1 MPHEW
6 LTEAWLRAKA
16 LVKRKR
22 LERDLEE
29 ELQFHLA
36 KRAEKNRS
44 LGLGGEDA
52 QVAARRR
59 FGNVTLVKEDCREMW
74 ILTWLETLWRDVCYA
89 ARILAKSPGFA
100 AVVIFS
106 LALGIGANTAV
117 FSVMNAVLLHGLP
130 YEHPEELAT
139 IFSTHK
145 WDATSGI
152 DLVPLADVATWKKA
166 NHVFADMGAVGF
178 IGLSTVAGLGE
189 PVQVPVQ
196 SVTPNFFTLVGVQP
210 VLGRVFRVEESHED
224 TQTVV
229 ISDALWKTKF
239 HGDVGVLGKTFR
251 IDDVVSTVV
260 GVMPAGFKTFG
271 PWFTGKRADVW
282 EPVNPEDARY
292 ANRVGFWIVP
302 LARLKRGVAL
312 PQAQLE
318 MDVLAQALEK
328 AYPQQNKGVGAEVV
342 PLYETLYKNSQ
353 NSLYPLLGAVGFVLL
368 IGCVN
373 VANLMLSR
381 TESRRKEYSVRAS
394 LGAGRRRLMQQLLV
408 ESALLTLLGGLLG
421 VLLSFW
427 GIHVLGAMS
436 KVGALWTHNSH
447 GLQDLPGAENIRIN
461 GRVLLFAGGLSLLT
475 ALLFGMAPAFRASRA
490 NLHDA
495 LREGESRTAT
505 GKHRGTRYLLVVA
518 EVALAMVL
526 LVGAGLMINS
536 LLRMLLPSPGFDPA
550 NVLTMTVLFPPTG
563 GKYLEK
569 SPGKPMERISP
580 KVTAYHQ
587 QLMEGVSA
595 LPGVES
601 VGMITMLPPLG
612 SGGRTFSIV
621 GHPAPDKRPFL
632 GFNEVSPS
640 YFRTMRIPL
649 KKGRYFDER
658 DTTNAPW
665 AAIISETTASRYFA
679 NEDPIGQQILLRY
692 TYVNDVDE
700 ERPRQ
705 IVGVV
710 GEVKQAGMGGLHP
723 QVYES
728 YLQQPEVY
736 PGGSDGFHLAGTLVI
751 RTTSDVRAH
760 AADITTSV
768 KQMVKEMD
776 PDQPVTDIS
785 TMENMLGEYMSREK
799 TYVLVLGV
807 FAGIAVV
814 LAAIGVYGVLSY
826 IVNQRTREL
835 GIRFA
840 LGAQRGDVFI
850 LVGKLGLTLAGT
862 GLVIGIALAL
872 GLNRFMKEHLRLFHV
887 KATDPATYAA
897 VGILLLSIALLAC
910 YIPARRATNVDP
922 MTALRHE

>member
-1 MPHEW
+1 MAREW
-6 LTEAWLRAKA
+6 LTEAWLRVKA
-16 LVKRKR
+16 LAKRRR

-36 KRAEKNRS
+36 KRAEKNRT
-44 LGLGGEDA
+44 LGLGAEDA
-52 QVAARRR
+52 RVAARRR

-74 ILTWLETLWRDVCYA
+74 TFAWFETLWQDVRYA
-89 ARILAKSPGFA
+89 ARILAKTPGFA

-117 FSVMNAVLLHGLP
+117 FSVMNAVLPHRLP

-145 WDATSGI
+145 WDPTS
-152 DLVPLADVATWKKA
+152 DKDTVPLADVATWKKA

-178 IGLSTVAGLGE
+178 IELATLAGLGE

-210 VLGRVFRVEESHED
+210 VLGRVFRVEEAHED

-229 ISDALWKTKF
+229 ISDALWKTRF
-239 HGDVGVLGKTFR
+239 HGDGGVLGKTFR
-251 IDDVVSTVV
+251 LDDVVSTVV
-260 GVMPAGFKTFG
+260 GVMPADFKTFG

-282 EPVNPEDARY
+282 QPVNPEDAKY
-292 ANRVGFWIVP
+292 ANRGGFWIVP

-312 PQAQLE
+312 RQAQLE

-328 AYPQQNKGVGAEVV
+328 AYPQQNKGVGAVVV
-342 PLYETLYKNSQ
+342 PLYETLYKNTQ
-353 NSLYPLLGAVGFVLL
+353 NSLYPLLWAVGFVLL

-381 TESRRKEYSVRAS
+381 TENRRKEYSVRAS

-408 ESALLTLLGGLLG
+408 ESGLLTLLGGSLG

-427 GIHVLGAMS
+427 GIHLLGALS
-436 KVGALWTHNSH
+436 K
-447 GLQDLPGAENIRIN
+447 DLPDAENIRIN

-490 NLHDA
+490 DLQDV
-495 LREGESRTAT
+495 LREGESRAAT

-536 LLRMLLPSPGFDPA
+536 ELRILLPSPGFDPA
-550 NVLTMTVLFPPTG
+550 NVLTMKVLFPGTG
-563 GKYLEK
+563 GKYVEK
-569 SPGKPMERISP
+569 TPGKPMERISP

-587 QLMEGVSA
+587 QLIEGVSA

-612 SGGRTFSIV
+612 AGGRTFSIV
-621 GHPAPDKRPFL
+621 GHPAPDKRPFV

-640 YFRTMRIPL
+640 YFRTMKIPL

-658 DTTNAPW
+658 DTTSAPW
-665 AAIISETTASRYFA
+665 VVIISETTANQYFPS
-679 NEDPIGQQILLRY
+679 EDPIGKQILLHY
-692 TYVNDVDE
+692 TFKEVDE

-710 GEVKQAGMGGLHP
+710 GEVKQVGMGGLHP
-723 QVYES
+723 LVYES

-751 RTTSDVRAH
+751 RTVSDVHAH
-760 AADITTSV
+760 EADIIAAA
-768 KQMVKEMD
+768 KQMVKQMD

-785 TMENMLGEYMSREK
+785 TMNEVLGESVKDYK
-799 TYVLVLGV
+799 NYVVVLG
-807 FAGIAVV
+807 FLAGIAVV

-826 IVNQRTREL
+826 FVNQRTREL

-840 LGAQRGDVFI
+840 LGAQRVDV
-850 LVGKLGLTLAGT
+850 LVLVAKLGLSLAGT
-862 GLVIGIALAL
+862 GLAIGVALAL
-872 GLNRFMKEHLRLFHV
+872 GLKRFLADHLWLFHV
-887 KATDPATYAA
+887 KATDPTTFAA
-897 VGILLLSIALLAC
+897 VGILLLCIALFAC
-910 YIPARRATNVDP
+910 YVPARRATNVDP

>member
-1 MPHEW
+1 MAREW
-6 LTEAWLRAKA
+6 MTNAWLRVKA
-16 LVKRKR
+16 LVNRRR

-29 ELQFHLA
+29 ELEFHLA
-36 KRAEKNRS
+36 KRAEKNRR
-44 LGLGGEDA
+44 LGLAADEA
-52 QVAARRR
+52 QAAARRR
-59 FGNVTLVKEDCREMW
+59 FGNVPLVKEDCREMW
-74 ILTWLETLWRDVCYA
+74 IFTWLETLWRDFCYA

-130 YEHPEELAT
+130 YQHPEELAT

-145 WDATSGI
+145 WDPSSGI
-152 DLVPLADVATWKKA
+152 DVVPIADVETWKKA

-178 IGLSTVAGLGE
+178 IGLSTVAWLGE

-196 SVTPNFFTLVGVQP
+196 SVTSNFFTLVGVQP
-210 VLGRVFRVEESHED
+210 VLGRVFRVEEAHED
-224 TQTVV
+224 SQTVV
-229 ISDALWKTKF
+229 ISDELWKTKF
-239 HGDVGVLGKTFR
+239 HSDAAVLGKTFR

-271 PWFTGKRADVW
+271 PWFTRNRADVW

-292 ANRVGFWIVP
+292 ASGGGVWIVP
-302 LARLKRGVAL
+302 LVRLKRGVTL

-328 AYPQQNKGVGAEVV
+328 AYPERNKGVGAKVA
-342 PLYETLYKNSQ
+342 PLYEALYESSQ
-353 NSLYPLLGAVGFVLL
+353 NSLYPLAGAVGFILL

-394 LGAGRRRLMQQLLV
+394 LGAGRRRLMQQSLV

-427 GIHVLGAMS
+427 GIHLLGEIS
-436 KVGALWTHNSH
+436 KVGALWTHNSQ
-447 GLQDLPGAENIRIN
+447 GLQDLPDAENIRIN

-490 NLHDA
+490 DLQDA

-563 GKYLEK
+563 GKYLER

-580 KVTAYHQ
+580 KVTVYHQ
-587 QLMEGVSA
+587 QLIEGASA

-621 GHPAPDKRPFL
+621 GHPAPDKRLFL

-640 YFRTMRIPL
+640 YFRTMKIPL
-649 KKGRYFDER
+649 KRGRYFDER

-665 AAIISETTASRYFA
+665 VVIISETTANRYFA

-692 TYVNDVDE
+692 SSNEVDE

-723 QVYES
+723 EVYES

-760 AADITTSV
+760 TADITTSV

-776 PDQPVTDIS
+776 PNQPVTDIS
-785 TMENMLGEYMSREK
+785 TMEDMLGEYMSRDK
-799 TYVLVLGV
+799 TYVLVLAV

-826 IVNQRTREL
+826 FVNQRTREL

-840 LGAQRGDVFI
+840 LGAQPRDVFV
-850 LVGKLGLTLAGT
+850 LVGKLGLLLVSAGLAVG
-862 GLVIGIALAL
+862 VALAL
-872 GLNRFMKEHLRLFHV
+872 GLNRFMKEHFWLFHL

-897 VGILLLSIALLAC
+897 VGILLMCIALLAC

>member
-1 MPHEW
+1 MAREW
-6 LTEAWLRAKA
+6 LTEAWLRVKA
-16 LVKRKR
+16 LAKRRR
-22 LERDLEE
+22 LDRDLEE

-36 KRAEKNRS
+36 MRAEKNRA
-44 LGLGGEDA
+44 LGLGAEDA
-52 QVAARRR
+52 RVAARRR

-74 ILTWLETLWRDVCYA
+74 IFTWTETLWQDVRYA

-100 AVVIFS
+100 AVVVFS

-117 FSVMNAVLLHGLP
+117 FSVMNTVLLHGLP

-145 WDATSGI
+145 WDATS
-152 DLVPLADVATWKKA
+152 DRDVVPVADVATWKKA

-178 IGLSTVAGLGE
+178 IGLSTIAGLGE

-196 SVTPNFFTLVGVQP
+196 VVTPNFFSLVGVQP
-210 VLGRVFRVEESHED
+210 VLGRVFRAEESHED
-224 TQTVV
+224 SQTVV
-229 ISDALWKTKF
+229 ISDTLWKTKF
-239 HGDVGVLGKTFR
+239 HGDAAVLGKTFR

-271 PWFTGKRADVW
+271 PWFTRNRADVW
-282 EPVNPEDARY
+282 QPVNPEDARY

-302 LARLKRGVAL
+302 LARLKRGVTL

-318 MDVLAQALEK
+318 MDVLAQAMEK
-328 AYPQQNKGVGAEVV
+328 AYPEQNKGVGAEVV
-342 PLYETLYKNSQ
+342 PLYETLHENAKDK
-353 NSLYPLLGAVGFVLL
+353 LYPLLGAVGFILL

-381 TESRRKEYSVRAS
+381 TESRRKEYSVRVS

-408 ESALLTLLGGLLG
+408 ESGLLTLLGGLLG

-436 KVGALWTHNSH
+436 K
-447 GLQDLPGAENIRIN
+447 DLPDAENIRIN

-490 NLHDA
+490 DLQDA

-505 GKHRGTRYLLVVA
+505 GKHRGTRYVLVVA

-536 LLRMLLPSPGFDPA
+536 LLRKLLPSPGFDPA
-550 NVLTMTVLFPPTG
+550 NVLTMTVLFSPTG

-587 QLMEGVSA
+587 QLMEGVSV

-621 GHPAPDKRPFL
+621 GHPAPDKRPFV

-658 DTTNAPW
+658 DATNAPW
-665 AAIISETTASRYFA
+665 VVIISETTANRYFA

-692 TYVNDVDE
+692 TYVTEVNE

-710 GEVKQAGMGGLHP
+710 GDVKQAGMGGVDP

-751 RTTSDVRAH
+751 RTSSDVRAH

-776 PDQPVTDIS
+776 PDQPVTEIR
-785 TMENMLGEYMSREK
+785 TMEDMLGEYMSRGK

-814 LAAIGVYGVLSY
+814 LAGIGVYGVLSY
-826 IVNQRTREL
+826 FVNQRTREL

-840 LGAQRGDVFI
+840 LGAQRRDVF
-850 LVGKLGLTLAGT
+850 VMVARLGLTLAVT
-862 GLVIGIALAL
+862 GLAIGVALAL
-872 GLNRFMKEHLRLFHV
+872 GLNRFMKEHLRLFQV

-897 VGILLLSIALLAC
+897 VSFVLVCIALFAC

>member
-6 LTEAWLRAKA
+6 LTEAWLKAKA
-16 LVKRKR
+16 LVMRRR

-29 ELQFHLA
+29 ELEFHLA
-36 KRAEKNRS
+36 MRAEKNRA
-44 LGLGGEDA
+44 LGIAAKDA
-52 QVAARRR
+52 KAAARRR

-74 ILTWLETLWRDVCYA
+74 IFTWMETFWKDICYA
-89 ARILAKSPGFA
+89 ARTLAKSPGFS

-145 WDATSGI
+145 WDPTS
-152 DLVPLADVATWKKA
+152 DKDPVPLADVATWKKA
-166 NHVFADMGAVGF
+166 NHVFADMGGVGF
-178 IGLSTVAGLGE
+178 IDLATLAGIGE

-224 TQTVV
+224 SQTVV
-229 ISDALWKTKF
+229 ISDALWKAKF
-239 HGDVGVLGKTFR
+239 HGDAAVLGKTCR

-271 PWFTGKRADVW
+271 PWFTGKRTDVW
-282 EPVNPEDARY
+282 QPVNPDDARY
-292 ANRVGFWIVP
+292 ANRGGFWIVP

-312 PQAQLE
+312 AQAQLE

-328 AYPQQNKGVGAEVV
+328 DYPQQNKGVGAEVV

-353 NSLYPLLGAVGFVLL
+353 NSLYPLLGAVGFILL

-394 LGAGRRRLMQQLLV
+394 LGAGRGRLMQQLLV
-408 ESALLTLLGGLLG
+408 ESGLLTLLGGLLG
-421 VLLSFW
+421 ILLSFW
-427 GIHVLGAMS
+427 GIHLLSAMS
-436 KVGALWTHNSH
+436 KN
-447 GLQDLPGAENIRIN
+447 LPDAENIRIN

-490 NLHDA
+490 DLQDA
-495 LREGESRTAT
+495 LRQGESRTAT

-550 NVLTMTVLFPPTG
+550 NVLTMTVLFSPTG

-587 QLMEGVSA
+587 QLIEGVSA

-621 GHPAPDKRPFL
+621 GHPAPDKMPFV

-665 AAIISETTASRYFA
+665 VVIISETTANRYFA
-679 NEDPIGQQILLRY
+679 NEDPIGQQILLHY
-692 TYVNDVDE
+692 TFNEVDE

-723 QVYES
+723 LVYES

-751 RTTSDVRAH
+751 RTVSDVHAH
-760 AADITTSV
+760 EADIIATAKQLV
-768 KQMVKEMD
+768 KQMD
-776 PDQPVTDIS
+776 PDQPVTAIS
-785 TMENMLGEYMSREK
+785 TMEDMLGEYMSREK

-826 IVNQRTREL
+826 FVNQRTREL

-840 LGAQRGDVFI
+840 LGAQRGDVFV
-850 LVGKLGLTLAGT
+850 LVTRLGVTLAGT
-862 GLVIGIALAL
+862 GVAVGVALTL
-872 GLNRFMKEHLRLFHV
+872 GLNRFMAQHLRLFHV

-897 VGILLLSIALLAC
+897 VGILLVSIALLAC
-910 YIPARRATNVDP
+910 YIPARRATSVDP

>member
-1 MPHEW
+1 MAREW
-6 LTEAWLRAKA
+6 LTEAWLKVKA
-16 LVKRKR
+16 LAKRRR

-36 KRAEKNRS
+36 MRTEKNRA
-44 LGLGGEDA
+44 LGIGPNDA
-52 QVAARRR
+52 VAAARRR
-59 FGNVTLVKEDCREMW
+59 FGNVTLVKEDCRETW
-74 ILTWLETLWRDVCYA
+74 IFSWLETLWKDIRYA
-89 ARILAKSPGFA
+89 TRILAKSPGFA

-117 FSVMNAVLLHGLP
+117 FSTMNAVLLHGLP

-139 IFSTHK
+139 IFSTHT
-145 WDATSGI
+145 WGTSGK
-152 DLVPLADVATWKKA
+152 DVVPLADVATWKKA
-166 NHVFADMGAVGF
+166 NHVFTDMGAVGF
-178 IGLSTVAGLGE
+178 IGLSTIAGPGE

-210 VLGRVFRVEESHED
+210 VLGRVFRAEESHED
-224 TQTVV
+224 SQTVV
-229 ISDALWKTKF
+229 ISDMLWKTKF
-239 HGDVGVLGKTFR
+239 HGDAAVLGKTFR

-271 PWFTGKRADVW
+271 PWFTKNRADVW

-292 ANRVGFWIVP
+292 ANRGGFWIVP
-302 LARLKRGVAL
+302 LARLKRGVTL
-312 PQAQLE
+312 PQAQVE

-328 AYPQQNKGVGAEVV
+328 AYPEQNKGVGAEVV
-342 PLYETLYKNSQ
+342 PLYEALYKSSQ
-353 NSLYPLLGAVGFVLL
+353 DSLYPLLGAVGFILL

-381 TESRRKEYSVRAS
+381 TESRRKEYSVRTS

-408 ESALLTLLGGLLG
+408 ESGLLTLLGGLLG

-427 GIHVLGAMS
+427 GIHVLGGMS
-436 KVGALWTHNSH
+436 K
-447 GLQDLPGAENIRIN
+447 DMPDAENIRIN

-475 ALLFGMAPAFRASRA
+475 ALLFGMGPAFRASRA
-490 NLHDA
+490 DLQDA

-580 KVTAYHQ
+580 KVTVYHQ

-621 GHPAPDKRPFL
+621 GHPAPEKRPFV

-649 KKGRYFDER
+649 KRGRYFDER

-665 AAIISETTASRYFA
+665 VVIISETMANRYFA
-679 NEDPIGQQILLRY
+679 NEDPIGQQILLHY

-723 QVYES
+723 EVYES

-751 RTTSDVRAH
+751 RTVSDVHAH
-760 AADITTSV
+760 EADIITAA
-768 KQMVKEMD
+768 KQMVKQMD
-776 PDQPVTDIS
+776 PDQPVTDIR
-785 TMENMLGEYMSREK
+785 TMEDLLGEYMRRDK

-807 FAGIAVV
+807 LAGIAVV

-826 IVNQRTREL
+826 FVNQRTREL

-840 LGAQRGDVFI
+840 LGAQRRDVFI
-850 LVGKLGLTLAGT
+850 LVAKLGLTLAGT
-862 GLVIGIALAL
+862 GLAVGMALAL
-872 GLNRFMKEHLRLFHV
+872 GLNRFMKEHIWLFHV
-887 KATDPATYAA
+887 KTTDPATYAA
-897 VGILLLSIALLAC
+897 VGIVLVSIAFLAC

>member
-1 MPHEW
+1 VDFY
-6 LTEAWLRAKA
+6 
-16 LVKRKR
+16 LVGNA
-22 LERDLEE
+22 LER
-29 ELQFHLA
+29 H
-36 KRAEKNRS
+36 S
-44 LGLGGEDA
+44 LCRPDSGKKPGL
-52 QVAARRR
+52 RRR
-59 FGNVTLVKEDCREMW
+59 GD
-74 ILTWLETLWRDVCYA
+74 
-89 ARILAKSPGFA
+89 
-100 AVVIFS
+100 FS

-130 YEHPEELAT
+130 YEHPEELVT
-139 IFSTHK
+139 IFATHQGAP
-145 WDATSGI
+145 DT
-152 DLVPLADVATWKKA
+152 VPLADVATWKKA

-178 IGLSTVAGLGE
+178 IDMATLAGLGE

-196 SVTPNFFTLVGVQP
+196 TVTPNFFTLVGVQP

-229 ISDALWKTKF
+229 ISDALWKAKF
-239 HGDVGVLGKTFR
+239 HGDAGVLGKTFR
-251 IDDVVSTVV
+251 VDDVVSTVV

-271 PWFTGKRADVW
+271 PWATGKRVDVW
-282 EPVNPEDARY
+282 QPVNPEDARY
-292 ANRVGFWIVP
+292 ANRAGFWIVP
-302 LARLKRGVAL
+302 LARLKRGITLA
-312 PQAQLE
+312 QAQLE

-328 AYPQQNKGVGAEVV
+328 AYPQQNKGVGAEVD
-342 PLYETLYKNSQ
+342 PLYQTLYKSSQ
-353 NSLYPLLGAVGFVLL
+353 DSLYPLLGAVGFILL

-381 TESRRKEYSVRAS
+381 TENRRKEYSVRAS

-408 ESALLTLLGGLLG
+408 ESGLLTLLGGLLG

-427 GIHVLGAMS
+427 GIHLLGAMS
-436 KVGALWTHNSH
+436 K
-447 GLQDLPGAENIRIN
+447 DLPDAENIRIN

-490 NLHDA
+490 DLQDA

-505 GKHRGTRYLLVVA
+505 GKHGRTRYLLVVA

-536 LLRMLLPSPGFDPA
+536 ELRMLLPSPGFDPA
-550 NVLTMTVLFPPTG
+550 NVLTMKVLFPATG

-580 KVTAYHQ
+580 KVTVYHQ

-612 SGGRTFSIV
+612 SGGRTFSVV
-621 GHPAPDKRPFL
+621 GHPAPGERPIV

-649 KKGRYFDER
+649 KKGRYFDKR
-658 DTTNAPW
+658 DATNAPW
-665 AAIISETTASRYFA
+665 VVIISETTANRYFP
-679 NEDPIGQQILLRY
+679 NEDPIGQQILLHY
-692 TYVNDVDE
+692 TFNEVDE

-710 GEVKQAGMGGLHP
+710 GEVKQVGMGGLHP
-723 QVYES
+723 EVYES
-728 YLQQPEVY
+728 YLQQPEVF

-751 RTTSDVRAH
+751 RTVSDVHAH
-760 AADITTSV
+760 EADIIAAA
-768 KQMVKEMD
+768 KQMMKQMD

-785 TMENMLGEYMSREK
+785 TMNEVLGESMKNYK
-799 TYVLVLGV
+799 NYVVVLG
-807 FAGIAVV
+807 FLAGIAVV
-814 LAAIGVYGVLSY
+814 LAAIGIYGVLSY
-826 IVNQRTREL
+826 FVNQRTREL

-840 LGAQRGDVFI
+840 LGAQRVDV
-850 LVGKLGLTLAGT
+850 LVLVAKLGLTLAGT
-862 GLVIGIALAL
+862 GLAIGVALAL
-872 GLNRFMKEHLRLFHV
+872 GLKRFLADHLWLFHV
-887 KATDPATYAA
+887 KATDPTTFAA
-897 VGILLLSIALLAC
+897 VGILLLCIALFAC

>member
-1 MPHEW
+1 MLYEW
-6 LTEAWLRAKA
+6 LTEAWLKAKT
-16 LVKRKR
+16 LVKRKS

-36 KRAEKNRS
+36 MRAEKNRAVGIGPS
-44 LGLGGEDA
+44 DA
-52 QVAARRR
+52 QAAARRR

-74 ILTWLETLWRDVCYA
+74 TFTWFETLWQDVRYA

-100 AVVIFS
+100 AVVVLS

-145 WDATSGI
+145 WDATS
-152 DLVPLADVATWKKA
+152 DKDPVPLADVATWKKA

-178 IGLSTVAGLGE
+178 IGLATLAGLGE

-210 VLGRVFRVEESHED
+210 VLGRVFRVEEAHED

-251 IDDVVSTVV
+251 LDNVVATVV
-260 GVMPAGFKTFG
+260 GVMPAGFRTFG

-282 EPVNPEDARY
+282 QSVNPEDARY
-292 ANRVGFWIVP
+292 ANRGGFWIVP
-302 LARLKRGVAL
+302 LARLKRGVTL

-318 MDVLAQALEK
+318 MDVLAQAMEK

-342 PLYETLYKNSQ
+342 PLRETLYKNSQ
-353 NSLYPLLGAVGFVLL
+353 NILYPLLGAVGFILL

-394 LGAGRRRLMQQLLV
+394 LGAGQRRLMQQLLV
-408 ESALLTLLGGLLG
+408 ESGLLTLLGGLLG
-421 VLLSFW
+421 VLLSFS
-427 GIHVLGAMS
+427 GIHLLGAIS

-447 GLQDLPGAENIRIN
+447 GLQDLPDAENIRIN
-461 GRVLLFAGGLSLLT
+461 GRVLLFASGLSLLT
-475 ALLFGMAPAFRASRA
+475 TLLFGMAPAFRASRA
-490 NLHDA
+490 DLHDA

-550 NVLTMTVLFPPTG
+550 NVLTMTVLFPDTG

-569 SPGKPMERISP
+569 SPGKPMERIPP

-587 QLMEGVSA
+587 QLIEGVSA

-601 VGMITMLPPLG
+601 VGMITVLPPLG
-612 SGGRTFSIV
+612 SGGRTLLIV
-621 GHPAPDKRPFL
+621 GHPAPDKRPFV

-665 AAIISETTASRYFA
+665 VVIISETTANRYFS

-692 TYVNDVDE
+692 TDNEVDE

-705 IVGVV
+705 IIGVV
-710 GEVKQAGMGGLHP
+710 GEVKQAGMGGIHP
-723 QVYES
+723 LVYES

-736 PGGSDGFHLAGTLVI
+736 PGGSDGFHLGGTLVI
-751 RTTSDVRAH
+751 RTVSDVHAH
-760 AADITTSV
+760 EAAIIV
-768 KQMVKEMD
+768 AAKQMVKQMD
-776 PDQPVTDIS
+776 PDQPVTAIS
-785 TMENMLGEYMSREK
+785 TMEDMLGEYMSRDK

-807 FAGIAVV
+807 FAGIALV

-826 IVNQRTREL
+826 FVNQRTREL

-840 LGAQRGDVFI
+840 LGAQRIDV
-850 LVGKLGLTLAGT
+850 LVLVAKLGLTLAGT
-862 GLVIGIALAL
+862 GLAIGVALAL
-872 GLNRFMKEHLRLFHV
+872 GLKRFLAAHLQLFHV
-887 KATDPATYAA
+887 KPTDPATFAV
-897 VGILLLSIALLAC
+897 VGILLVCIAVLAC

>member
-1 MPHEW
+1 MPE
-6 LTEAWLRAKA
+6 
-16 LVKRKR
+16 
-22 LERDLEE
+22 
-29 ELQFHLA
+29 
-36 KRAEKNRS
+36 
-44 LGLGGEDA
+44 
-52 QVAARRR
+52 
-59 FGNVTLVKEDCREMW
+59 
-74 ILTWLETLWRDVCYA
+74 
-89 ARILAKSPGFA
+89 
-100 AVVIFS
+100 
-106 LALGIGANTAV
+106 
-117 FSVMNAVLLHGLP
+117 
-130 YEHPEELAT
+130 
-139 IFSTHK
+139 
-145 WDATSGI
+145 
-152 DLVPLADVATWKKA
+152 
-166 NHVFADMGAVGF
+166 
-178 IGLSTVAGLGE
+178 
-189 PVQVPVQ
+189 
-196 SVTPNFFTLVGVQP
+196 
-210 VLGRVFRVEESHED
+210 
-224 TQTVV
+224 
-229 ISDALWKTKF
+229 
-239 HGDVGVLGKTFR
+239 
-251 IDDVVSTVV
+251 
-260 GVMPAGFKTFG
+260 GFKTFG

-282 EPVNPEDARY
+282 RPINPEDARY
-292 ANRVGFWIVP
+292 ANRGGFWIVP
-302 LARLKRGVAL
+302 LARLKHGVTL

-318 MDVLAQALEK
+318 MDVLAQALEN
-328 AYPQQNKGVGAEVV
+328 AYPQQNKGVGAKVV

-353 NSLYPLLGAVGFVLL
+353 DSLYPLLGAVGFILL

-408 ESALLTLLGGLLG
+408 ESGMLTLLGGLLG

-427 GIHVLGAMS
+427 GIHLLGAMS
-436 KVGALWTHNSH
+436 K
-447 GLQDLPGAENIRIN
+447 DLPDAENIRIN

-490 NLHDA
+490 DLQDA

-505 GKHRGTRYLLVVA
+505 GKNRGTRYLLVVA

-536 LLRMLLPSPGFDPA
+536 ELRMLLPSPGFDPA
-550 NVLTMTVLFPPTG
+550 NVLTMTVLFPATG

-612 SGGRTFSIV
+612 SGGRTFSVV
-621 GHPAPDKRPFL
+621 GHPAPGERPFV

-649 KKGRYFDER
+649 KKGRYFDEL

-665 AAIISETTASRYFA
+665 VVIISETTANRYFP
-679 NEDPIGQQILLRY
+679 NEDPIGQQILLHY
-692 TYVNDVDE
+692 TFNEVDE

-723 QVYES
+723 EVYES

-751 RTTSDVRAH
+751 RTVSDVHAH
-760 AADITTSV
+760 EADIIAAAKLMM
-768 KQMVKEMD
+768 KQMD

-785 TMENMLGEYMSREK
+785 TMNEVLGESMKNYK
-799 TYVLVLGV
+799 NYVVVLG
-807 FAGIAVV
+807 FLAGLAVV

-826 IVNQRTREL
+826 FVNQRTREL

-850 LVGKLGLTLAGT
+850 LVGKLGLTLAGA
-862 GLVIGIALAL
+862 GLAIGIALAL
-872 GLNRFMKEHLRLFHV
+872 GLNRFLEDHLWLFHV
-887 KATDPATYAA
+887 KATDPTTFAA
-897 VGILLLSIALLAC
+897 VGFLLVTIALLAC

>member
-1 MPHEW
+1 MAREW
-6 LTEAWLRAKA
+6 WMEAWLKVKA
-16 LVKRKR
+16 LAMRKR

-36 KRAEKNRS
+36 KRAEKNRA
-44 LGLGGEDA
+44 LGFGAEDA
-52 QVAARRR
+52 RVAARRR
-59 FGNVTLVKEDCREMW
+59 FGNVTLVKEDCRESW
-74 ILTWLETLWRDVCYA
+74 TFTWFETLWQDVRYA

-130 YEHPEELAT
+130 YEHPEELVT
-139 IFSTHK
+139 IFSMRQ
-145 WDATSGI
+145 WAPDA
-152 DLVPLADVATWKKA
+152 VPLADVATWKKA

-178 IGLSTVAGLGE
+178 MDVATLAGLGE

-196 SVTPNFFTLVGVQP
+196 TVTPNFFTLVGVQP
-210 VLGRVFRVEESHED
+210 VLGRVFRAEESHED
-224 TQTVV
+224 SQTVV

-239 HGDVGVLGKTFR
+239 HGDGAVLGRTFR
-251 IDDVVSTVV
+251 INDVVSTVV

-271 PWFTGKRADVW
+271 PWFTGKRADLW
-282 EPVNPEDARY
+282 QPINPEDARY
-292 ANRVGFWIVP
+292 ANRAGFWILP
-302 LARLKRGVAL
+302 LARLKHGVTLA
-312 PQAQLE
+312 QAQLE

-342 PLYETLYKNSQ
+342 SLYKTLYKSSQ
-353 NSLYPLLGAVGFVLL
+353 DSLYPLLGAVGFILL

-394 LGAGRRRLMQQLLV
+394 LGAGRRRLIQQLLV
-408 ESALLTLLGGLLG
+408 ESGLLTLLGGALG
-421 VLLSFW
+421 ILLSFW
-427 GIHVLGAMS
+427 GIHLLGALS
-436 KVGALWTHNSH
+436 K
-447 GLQDLPGAENIRIN
+447 DLPDAENIRIN

-475 ALLFGMAPAFRASRA
+475 ALLFGTAPALRASRA
-490 NLHDA
+490 DLQGA

-550 NVLTMTVLFPPTG
+550 NVLTMTVLFPGTG

-569 SPGKPMERISP
+569 SPGKTMERMSP

-612 SGGRTFSIV
+612 TGGRTFSIL
-621 GHPAPDKRPFL
+621 GRPAPNERPFV

-649 KKGRYFDER
+649 KKGRVFNER

-665 AAIISETTASRYFA
+665 AVVISETTANRYFA
-679 NEDPIGQQILLRY
+679 NEDPIGQQILLHY
-692 TYVNDVDE
+692 TFNEVDE

-705 IVGVV
+705 IIGVV
-710 GEVKQAGMGGLHP
+710 GEVKQVGMGGLHP
-723 QVYES
+723 LVYES

-736 PGGSDGFHLAGTLVI
+736 PGGSDDFHLAGTLVI
-751 RTTSDVRAH
+751 RTTSDVHAH
-760 AADITTSV
+760 ETDITTSV
-768 KQMVKEMD
+768 KQMVKQMD

-785 TMENMLGEYMSREK
+785 TMEDVVVNSMKNYK
-799 TYVLVLGV
+799 NYVVVLG
-807 FAGIAVV
+807 FLAAIAVI

-826 IVNQRTREL
+826 FVNQRTREL

-840 LGAQRGDVFI
+840 LGAQRMDV
-850 LVGKLGLTLAGT
+850 LVLVAKLGLTLAGT
-862 GLVIGIALAL
+862 GLAIGVALAL
-872 GLNRFMKEHLRLFHV
+872 GLNRFLDDHLWLFHI
-887 KATDPATYAA
+887 KPTDPATFAA
-897 VGILLLSIALLAC
+897 VGFLLVSIALLAC